1 MISHQYKSTIV
12 AKREVN
18 SIILFVPKIKRKN
31 LKEKGEIVDWT
42 EEEKLNSGFLK
53 PVYENT

>member
-1 MISHQYKSTIV
+1 MISHQYKLTIV

-42 EEEKLNSGFLK
+42 EEEKLNSGVLK